1 MRRFDGLDIEVTR
14 GDTLSFRV
22 NLTGRELP
30 ADTIGLFTIKKR
42 PKDETAMVEKR
53 IPVENGAINIYLSS
67 EDTDIA
73 ARTYYWDLR
82 VLTPIG
88 DGTYNVQTPMEYA
101 AFTTLEAIGNV

>member
-1 MRRFDGLDIEVTR
+1 MRRFDGFDIEVTR

-30 ADTIGLFTIKKR
+30 ANTIGLFTIKKR
-42 PKDETAMVEKR
+42 PKDEAVVVEKR
-53 IPVENGAINIYLSS
+53 IPVEDGVINIHLSS
-67 EDTDIA
+67 TDTDIA
-73 ARTYYWDLR
+73 AKTYYWDLR